1 MSQEPCVCHEYFVY
15 DGRNCIGHFIM
26 DNEAGEAIAFGDDG
40 TSLGKFPG
48 FKAAAQAI
56 SCAYRLKTSAAEAR
70 RRLSEPAP
78 FVSGLPEAF
87 GWRPRSQPQPSPP
100 RKEP

>member
-1 MSQEPCVCHEYFVY
+1 MSQEPCLCHEYFVY
-15 DGRNCIGHFIM
+15 DGRNCIGRFIM
-26 DNEAGEAIAFGDDG
+26 DDEAEANAFADDG

-56 SCAYRLKTSAAEAR
+56 SSAYRLKTSTAEAR
-70 RRLSEPAP
+70 RRLSEPAQ

-87 GWRPRSQPQPSPP
+87 GWRPRSQPQPFPP